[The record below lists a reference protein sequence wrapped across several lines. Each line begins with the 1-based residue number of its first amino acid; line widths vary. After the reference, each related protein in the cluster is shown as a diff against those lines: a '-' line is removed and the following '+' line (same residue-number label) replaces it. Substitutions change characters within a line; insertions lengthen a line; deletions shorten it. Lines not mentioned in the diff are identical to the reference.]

1 MQDEYISSAEFR
13 KIVLEIEKYCKLKQ
27 EIQRQ
32 NEASVKQIMEE
43 QQEKLVEQG
52 RKKGNEN
59 LQKITVTSGI
69 QNTNTI

>member
-1 MQDEYISSAEFR
+1 MQDENISSAEIR
-13 KIVLEIEKYCKLKQ
+13 KIVLEMEKYCKLKQ

-32 NEASVKQIMEE
+32 NKAKVKQIMKE
-43 QQEKLVEQG
+43 QQEKLFEKG